1 MAVMEMHQLWR
12 LIGIIVFSIAV
23 GMLLT
28 LLIANRL
35 AGLILA
41 VLLLAAGYYMA
52 FGDR

>member
-1 MAVMEMHQLWR
+1 MEMHQLWR

-52 FGDR
+52 LGDR